1 MAITGGT
8 VVVIVSFLGIP
19 VHIETDPLCT
29 KTECPVAAGDD
40 FVFTNSQP
48 LPAVTPAVSTAGHV
62 RLSAIDVGRYAFG
75 FVLDSAWMTWMTV

>member
-1 MAITGGT
+1 MSDVAITGGT

-48 LPAVTPAVSTAGHV
+48 LPSVTPAVSDAARSVCH
-62 RLSAIDVGRYAFG
+62 LSAIDVGRCR
-75 FVLDSAWMTWMTV
+75 